1 MELMD
6 YLKWRNDVSLRAAP
20 FNEIDNVL
28 LSYLAYADFGELLQ
42 EEKRRVSIET
52 CFKRFC
58 KKHDLANVRESKL
71 FIERAPLLLEDMVC
85 GARFRGTK
93 VVHFREVFDKEKV
106 QQFAALV
113 FLLPDGTKYVSF
125 RGTDLSITGWKE
137 DFLMSFTAET
147 EGAKEAVS
155 YLNEVAACVEG
166 DLILGGHSKGG
177 NFAMFAAA
185 FAEDAV
191 KERIRKVYN
200 NDGPGFREEI
210 VRSAAYRELLPKITN
225 IVPQTSIIGRL
236 LSNEA
241 AHTVVKSTAAG
252 IFQHDVTTWEV
263 TKDKFVRAEP
273 DAFSD
278 FVEKSLGTWLETMDD
293 EARKSLVE
301 TAFSMIEM
309 TEAETFA
316 EFGENL
322 FKNTGLIIKEFGKL
336 PKEKRSE
343 LTAALGS
350 LAEAGRATV
359 LDKIPKITLPG
370 VEARSRE
377 EAEERSGQN

>member
-20 FNEIDNVL
+20 FNEIDNVV
-28 LSYLAYADFGELLQ
+28 LSYLAYADFGELLH
-42 EEKRRVSIET
+42 EPKRRVSIET

-58 KKHDLANVRESKL
+58 EKHDMAEVRESKH
-71 FIERAPLLLEDMVC
+71 FIERAPLLLEEMVR

-113 FLLPDGTKYVSF
+113 FLLPDGTRYVSF

-185 FAEDAV
+185 FCDDAV
-191 KERIRKVYN
+191 KERILKVYN

-210 VRSAAYRELLPKITN
+210 VRSVAYRELLPKITN

-263 TKDKFVRAEP
+263 TKDKFVRTEP

-301 TAFSMIEM
+301 TVFSMIEM
-309 TEAETFA
+309 TEAETFV

-322 FKNTGLIIKEFGKL
+322 FKNTGLIIKGFGKL

-343 LTAALGS
+343 LTAALGG

-370 VEARSRE
+370 VEAKSRA
-377 EAEERSGQN
+377 EAEERSGQK